1 MAFASKK
8 DDEGLS
14 AYYNNKTTI
23 IQEARV
29 FNDSPI
35 SPRKCRALL
44 TRVVHL
50 LYIGESF
57 NTQEATTLFF
67 GTTKLFQHKDVCFRC
82 ILLAGW
88 IALTLRMQSALRQ
101 MVYLAIKELAGTAED
116 VIMVT
121 SSMMKDMQPNSEVI
135 YRPNSIRALC
145 QIIDVCLPFSGFEAP
160 TDPAGKP
167 AVDGSRFREV
177 LQSCDRRQDPF
188 DFLSSVGLLLSP
200 LPQRQRCRKAMG

>member
-14 AYYNNKTTI
+14 AYYNNKTTV

-57 NTQEATTLFF
+57 STQEATTLFF
-67 GTTKLFQHKDVCFRC
+67 GTTKLFQHKDVRPFLC
-82 ILLAGW
+82 
-88 IALTLRMQSALRQ
+88 LTSRMDR
-101 MVYLAIKELAGTAED
+101 
-116 VIMVT
+116 
-121 SSMMKDMQPNSEVI
+121 
-135 YRPNSIRALC
+135 
-145 QIIDVCLPFSGFEAP
+145 
-160 TDPAGKP
+160 TDTTNTERVA
-167 AVDGSRFREV
+167 AD
-177 LQSCDRRQDPF
+177 
-188 DFLSSVGLLLSP
+188 GLLSYQGARGHGGGCYNGHQQHHERYATEFRSHLSTKLDP
-200 LPQRQRCRKAMG
+200 RLMSDYRRVFPVL

>member
-14 AYYNNKTTI
+14 AYYNNKTTV

-57 NTQEATTLFF
+57 STQEATTLFF
-67 GTTKLFQHKDVCFRC
+67 GTTKLFQHKDVCSF
-82 ILLAGW
+82 LLY
-88 IALTLRMQSALRQ
+88 LTSRLDRTD
-101 MVYLAIKELAGTAED
+101 TANAE
-116 VIMVT
+116 
-121 SSMMKDMQPNSEVI
+121 
-135 YRPNSIRALC
+135 RAAA
-145 QIIDVCLPFSGFEAP
+145 D
-160 TDPAGKP
+160 
-167 AVDGSRFREV
+167 
-177 LQSCDRRQDPF
+177 
-188 DFLSSVGLLLSP
+188 GLLSY
-200 LPQRQRCRKAMG
+200 QGTRGHGRGCYHGHKQHHERYAAEF

>member
-14 AYYNNKTTI
+14 AYYNNKTTV

-57 NTQEATTLFF
+57 SAQEATTLFF
-67 GTTKLFQHKDVCFRC
+67 GTTKLFQHKDVRHSSSR
-82 ILLAGW
+82 LTSWSNRTDTA
-88 IALTLRMQSALRQ
+88 IA
-101 MVYLAIKELAGTAED
+101 E
-116 VIMVT
+116 
-121 SSMMKDMQPNSEVI
+121 
-135 YRPNSIRALC
+135 RA
-145 QIIDVCLPFSGFEAP
+145 A
-160 TDPAGKP
+160 TD
-167 AVDGSRFREV
+167 
-177 LQSCDRRQDPF
+177 
-188 DFLSSVGLLLSP
+188 GLLSYQGTCGHGRGCYNGHQQYHEGYATQFRGH
-200 LPQRQRCRKAMG
+200 LPAKFDPRLMPDYRRVFLVSWI